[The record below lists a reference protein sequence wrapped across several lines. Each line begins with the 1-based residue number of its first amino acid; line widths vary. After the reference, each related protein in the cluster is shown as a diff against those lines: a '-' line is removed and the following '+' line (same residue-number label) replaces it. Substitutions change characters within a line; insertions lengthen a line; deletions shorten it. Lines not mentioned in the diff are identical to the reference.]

1 MSVESQ
7 HSSDTPPPHAV
18 VLQMLTGMWVS
29 QVLGAVAQLGV
40 ADLIAAG
47 TRSVEHLSEEC
58 GADANALHRLL
69 RAGATIGLL
78 IETAPGEFALTP
90 LGNTLRS
97 GTHGTLRDFIIAET
111 APGHWLPWGRLAD
124 GVKRGGSMT
133 KETLGLEA
141 WDYYA
146 KNDEEGRCFAR
157 GMSNLSAIVSED
169 VSRVYDPGDVKRV
182 VDVGGSEGVL
192 LRGILGRAPNARGVI
207 FDRAD
212 VIEGARRAVAES
224 GMAER
229 IELVSGDF
237 FANVPGDGDLYLLKS
252 ILHDWP
258 DDKCE
263 EIVKSVHRAAPAGSR
278 LVVVELLLPDTPQP
292 SPVTL
297 MDLNMLVMLGG
308 RERTAGEYTG
318 LLQRSGYAVERVI
331 PTAGMFSVIEAR
343 RV

>member
-1 MSVESQ
+1 MSADSQ
-7 HSSDTPPPHAV
+7 HSSDAPPPQAV

-29 QVLGAVAQLGV
+29 QVLSAVAQLGV

-47 TRSVEHLSEEC
+47 TRSVDHLAEEC
-58 GADANALHRLL
+58 TADAKALHRLL
-69 RAGATIGLL
+69 RAAATIGLL
-78 IETAPGEFALTP
+78 IETAAGEFALTP
-90 LGNTLRS
+90 LGTTLRTGVQGS
-97 GTHGTLRDFIIAET
+97 LRDFVIAET
-111 APGHWLPWGRLAD
+111 APGHWLPWGHLAEA
-124 GVKRGGSMT
+124 VKRGGSMT
-133 KETLGLEA
+133 KETLGLEP

-157 GMSNLSAIVSED
+157 GMSNLSAMVSAD
-169 VSRVYDPGDVKRV
+169 VARVYDPGDVHRV

-229 IELVSGDF
+229 IDLVSGDF
-237 FANVPGDGDLYLLKS
+237 FAEVPGGDLYLLKS

-263 EIVKSVHRAAPAGSR
+263 EIVKCVHRSAPEGSR
-278 LVVVELLLPDTPQP
+278 LVLVEMLLPDTLQP

-297 MDLNMLVMLGG
+297 MDMNMLVMLGG
-308 RERTAGEYTG
+308 RERTAGEYTS
-318 LLQRSGYAVERVI
+318 LLQRCGYEVSRVI
-331 PTAGMFSVIEAR
+331 PTGGMFSVIEAR

>member
-1 MSVESQ
+1 MTVESQ
-7 HSSDTPPPHAV
+7 HTAEAPPPHAV

-29 QVLGAVAQLGV
+29 QILSAVAQLGV

-47 TRSVEHLSEEC
+47 TRSVEHLAEEC
-58 GADANALHRLL
+58 SADANALGRLL
-69 RAGATIGLL
+69 RAAATIGLV

-97 GTHGTLRDFIIAET
+97 NTHGSLRDFVMAET

-124 GVKRGGSMT
+124 AVKRGGSMT
-133 KETLGLEA
+133 KETLGIDA
-141 WDYYA
+141 WEYYA
-146 KNDEEGRCFAR
+146 QHDDEGRCFAR
-157 GMSNLSAIVSED
+157 GMSNLSAIASED
-169 VSRVYDPGDVKRV
+169 VMRVYDPGNVRRV

-192 LRGILGRAPNARGVI
+192 LRGILGRAPQARGVI

-224 GMAER
+224 GMADR
-229 IELVSGDF
+229 IELASGDF
-237 FANVPGDGDLYLLKS
+237 FGDISGGGDLYLLKS

-263 EIVKSVHRAAPAGSR
+263 EIVKSVHRAAPEGSR
-278 LVVVELLLPDTPQP
+278 LVLVEMLLPDTPQA

-297 MDLNMLVMLGG
+297 MDMNMLVMLGG
-308 RERTAGEYTG
+308 RERTAGEYTA
-318 LLQRSGYAVERVI
+318 LLQRCGYEVARVI
-331 PTAGMFSVIEAR
+331 PTGGMFSVIEALR
-343 RV
+343 C